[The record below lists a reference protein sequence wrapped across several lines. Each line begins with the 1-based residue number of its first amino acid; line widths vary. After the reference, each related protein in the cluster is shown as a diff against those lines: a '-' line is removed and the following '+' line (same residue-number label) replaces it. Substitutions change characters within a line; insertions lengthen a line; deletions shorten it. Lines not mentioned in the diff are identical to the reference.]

1 MLKKWY
7 AWIVGVSLL
16 IVLSCGALWYWA
28 ERYTQ
33 SNTIP
38 AHVQLSDWLISGMDI
53 STFEQQ
59 LAERVRKLEQR
70 PIVFT
75 FNAAKLPSVR
85 TTLADIGVRY
95 QATALVEQL
104 KQLQQGSLWQRI
116 HKRLYFQEKWSLTFD
131 WKQSIWRKRFTPQWE
146 LQAFGAPISATRI
159 ITASDTIEYKA
170 DIPVYRLDRIQLEQ
184 TIRAALPAQWT
195 TTHSIVV
202 EVPLQRYDAP
212 VTLHSLQAE
221 GIERKIMEFST
232 TFVQEEDGRTHNVK
246 AAAQTINNM
255 ILKPGDIFDYDRI
268 IVDTERQHGFKE
280 APVIFNGKLVPGVG
294 GGICQVSSTLYNA
307 ALRSGLHIVERRNHS
322 LPVKYIPIGLDATF
336 SQGYINFK
344 FKNTTGKHLLIR
356 TATEEDRL
364 TIKLFGTMNSNVQYK
379 METKTIKIMKPDV
392 KYVRNNQLTPGTQE
406 LLQPGKNGFQVE
418 TYRLK
423 LVDGKE
429 VSRER
434 VSLDTYKPQPSLI
447 AVNNGGTPEREKA
460 EERKPIVED
469 GLHGPNFDQG
479 R

>member
-7 AWIVGVSLL
+7 KWIISISLL
-16 IVLSCGALWYWA
+16 LVLSCSALWYWA

-38 AHVQLSDWLISGMDI
+38 AHVQLSGWLISGMDI
-53 STFEQQ
+53 PAFEQE
-59 LAERVRKLEQR
+59 LAERIRKLEQR
-70 PIVFT
+70 PIVFS
-75 FNAAKLPSVR
+75 FDAAKLPPIR
-85 TTLADIGVRY
+85 TTPADMGVRY
-95 QATALVEQL
+95 QATALMEQL
-104 KQLQQGSLWQRI
+104 KQLQHGSLWKRVRE
-116 HKRLYFQEKWSLTFD
+116 RLYFQKQWSLTFD
-131 WKQSIWRKRFTPQWE
+131 WEQSIWKNRFTPQWE
-146 LQAFGAPISATRI
+146 IKAFGNPVSAERI
-159 ITASDTIEYKA
+159 ITANDTIEYKA
-170 DIPVYRLDRIQLEQ
+170 DKPVYRLDRVQLEQ
-184 TIRAALPAQWT
+184 TIQAALPAQWT
-195 TTHSIVV
+195 ITHPVIVAA
-202 EVPLQRYDAP
+202 PLQRYEAP
-212 VTLHSLQAE
+212 VTLRSLQAE

-232 TFVQEEDGRTHNVK
+232 TFVQDDDGRTHNVK
-246 AAAQTINNM
+246 AAAHTINNM
-255 ILKPGDIFDYDRI
+255 LLKPGDIFDYDRVI
-268 IVDTERQHGFKE
+268 ADTERQHGFKE

-322 LPVKYIPIGLDATF
+322 LPVKYLPLGLDATF

-344 FKNTTGKHLLIR
+344 FKNTTAKHLLIR
-356 TATEEDRL
+356 TTTEGDRL
-364 TIKLFGTMNSNVQYK
+364 TIKLFGTMDTNIQYK

-447 AVNNGGTPEREKA
+447 AVNNGGTPERGTV

-469 GLHGPNFDQG
+469 GLHGPNFDHG